1 MNPSPRLL
9 PDFAPLSQGTRA
21 AWAQRLL
28 PDFAPLS
35 QGTRAAWAHGAA
47 LKLCRTFT
55 SA

>member
-1 MNPSPRLL
+1 MNPSPRHL

-21 AWAQRLL
+21 AWAQRHL

-35 QGTRAAWAHGAA
+35 QGAA